1 MLEIADLFVINKAD
15 RAGAEQTKLDL
26 QQMIELKTPTPTWQ
40 PPILM
45 TVAIQGMGIGDV
57 AANALRHHHWM
68 EDSGRLVEQR
78 DRTLWLE
85 VENILTQRCIGKV
98 RKQVQQTRSRSLR
111 ASFADRQL
119 DPIKI
124 ANEIVDLVD

>member
-1 MLEIADLFVINKAD
+1 
-15 RAGAEQTKLDL
+15 
-26 QQMIELKTPTPTWQ
+26 
-40 PPILM
+40 
-45 TVAIQGMGIGDV
+45 
-57 AANALRHHHWM
+57 M